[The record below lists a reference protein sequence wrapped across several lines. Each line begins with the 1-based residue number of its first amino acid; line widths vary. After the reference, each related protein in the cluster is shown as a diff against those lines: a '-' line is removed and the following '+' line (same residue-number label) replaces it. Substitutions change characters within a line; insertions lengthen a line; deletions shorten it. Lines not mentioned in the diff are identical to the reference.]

1 MIIDARDFEFENP
14 IDKGYSMCEI
24 NYYTWIS
31 PAFIKMG
38 IRNHRLSLRKNLK
51 DGVFEVVR
59 HYIGAYGWTE
69 KDDVVFFSKS
79 LTEAG
84 KFAEL
89 ETARFHIVRGADEYV
104 EGTGN
109 PEGPIE
115 KLGKV
120 LQYVAN
126 SEVSYSML
134 PEGTWLA
141 GGCGIFA
148 RAIQKVAKKAYGVE
162 PMLYALRSGK
172 YHVIHHIVAR
182 IGNYYYDADGM
193 STAGELLSRWEH
205 KEMVDDP
212 LLVPLVSWPGDI
224 QRNESASEFIAGL
237 ILSRL
242 SG

>member
-84 KFAEL
+84 KFAEW

-104 EGTGN
+104 EGAGN